1 MTKYDH
7 ERALRDAGVEAMAGV
22 DEAGRGP
29 LAGPVVAGAVI
40 LNPDD
45 PIDGIDDS
53 KKLSPKRRAE
63 LAVEIRARALS
74 WAVAFV
80 SETEID
86 AINVYEASR
95 KAMTLALS
103 RLSVRPGHV
112 LSDAMPLPGIGVP
125 YTAIVHG
132 DALSASIG
140 AASILAKVDRDAYM
154 DRMDALYPGY
164 GFIRHKGYPTAE
176 HLAALRRLGPCP
188 IHRRTYG
195 PVRDALMRQ
204 TALDLGKETP

>member
-7 ERALRDAGVEAMAGV
+7 ERALRDAGVAAVAGV

-86 AINVYEASR
+86 AINIYEASR

-140 AASILAKVDRDAYM
+140 AASILAKVDRDAFM
-154 DRMDALYPGY
+154 DWMDALYPGY

-195 PVRDALMRQ
+195 PVRDAFMRR